1 MILKDALLAVKY
13 KTEDRVYAVVNKKF
27 NEPQQSEHVASV
39 SATAT
44 YLKVTVTVSTVIVL
58 SVDVRAGSLH
68 ARVAW
73 AEPENDIVC
82 WIALFACACV

>member
-1 MILKDALLAVKY
+1 MQSVKLVSIPLPSQNQDFKMILKDALLAVKY

-68 ARVAW
+68 ARVA
-73 AEPENDIVC
+73 
-82 WIALFACACV
+82 